1 MAINKEFL
9 GPLEGE
15 EEDFAIEAL
24 VFSVQ
29 VALQRAMN
37 RKGVS
42 NKELAERLGM
52 TPARVSQIFA
62 SKGPN
67 MTVRTIAKIAY
78 ALGEDFEL
86 VSKSDMRRHVPT
98 GQAEAYKSVVFHLNK
113 RLTPAVWKEQAANI
127 SSRHRRKLAA

>member
-52 TPARVSQIFA
+52 TPARVSQVF
-62 SKGPN
+62 SSTGPN
-67 MTVRTIAKIAY
+67 LTLKTIARIAH

-86 VSKSDMRRHVPT
+86 ISKGDIRKPLPEDK
-98 GQAEAYKSVVFHLNK
+98 AKSFMPVVLHY
-113 RLTPAVWKEQAANI
+113 E
-127 SSRHRRKLAA
+127 RKLNPSAWREKVANTSRPANHNLAA